1 MVIAAV
7 ICLVGGGVSQAMAP
21 ETTGLS
27 LSRTASLRPVT
38 A

>member
-1 MVIAAV
+1 MLIAAG
-7 ICLVGGGVSQAMAP
+7 ICLIGGTVSQFMAP

-27 LSRTASLRPVT
+27 LSRTAALRPVT